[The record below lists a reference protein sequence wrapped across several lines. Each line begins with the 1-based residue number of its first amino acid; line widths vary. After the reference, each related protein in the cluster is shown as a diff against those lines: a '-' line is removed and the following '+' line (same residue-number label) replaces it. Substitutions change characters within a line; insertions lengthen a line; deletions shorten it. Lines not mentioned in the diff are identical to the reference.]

1 MSAAWTRTGMI
12 NTVKM
17 AIKNVSESKSFKR
30 LLIAFSS
37 AAYVLVLIYH
47 SILFIY
53 H

>member
-12 NTVKM
+12 NNAKI
-17 AIKNVSESKSFKR
+17 AIKNVSEIKSFKR

-37 AAYVLVLIYH
+37 AEYMLVLIYH